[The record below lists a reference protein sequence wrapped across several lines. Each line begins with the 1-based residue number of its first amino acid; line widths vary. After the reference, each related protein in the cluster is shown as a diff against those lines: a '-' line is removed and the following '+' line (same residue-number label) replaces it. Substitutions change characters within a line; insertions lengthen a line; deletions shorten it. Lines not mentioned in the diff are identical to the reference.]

1 MTQTLLSR
9 LCPNATI
16 LWWAKAVFLW
26 LMLAICLCFGSAV
39 HQRSDWLC
47 VGGAQPVRLP
57 ATGEPEDHSRHH
69 AVRGPLFSG
78 HLPQLPT
85 GRLLRPEAA
94 GPAQPHRYETWLEL
108 CSTFF
113 FVTCDDLSTPE
124 KFQASIQSKAFFLM
138 VELLF
143 SPYIAC
149 FLLSVKHVIL
159 ADGAA
164 SKTFLLSPHRRQ
176 VFFLFARFGSHWLRK
191 GKPRCCR
198 RSSSWGAAVTSNLSR
213 RELRLRVTFL
223 FLTRLF

>member
-1 MTQTLLSR
+1 
-9 LCPNATI
+9 
-16 LWWAKAVFLW
+16 
-26 LMLAICLCFGSAV
+26 MLAICLCFGSAV

-113 FVTCDDLSTPE
+113 SLLRAMTFKLQKNSKHPFNRKFFFPCGWALVFPLYSQFSPSYKARNSCRWCSLQNLSAFPSQETGSFSFCQVWITLAQGGE
-124 KFQASIQSKAFFLM
+124 AKVLQAKLKLRGSCHIQSEQKCWSSGSGSLFF
-138 VELLF
+138 
-143 SPYIAC
+143 S
-149 FLLSVKHVIL
+149 
-159 ADGAA
+159 
-164 SKTFLLSPHRRQ
+164 
-176 VFFLFARFGSHWLRK
+176 
-191 GKPRCCR
+191 
-198 RSSSWGAAVTSNLSR
+198 
-213 RELRLRVTFL
+213 
-223 FLTRLF
+223 